1 MRRVRRAWLV
11 SALCAAP
18 LAAQQPAAPAAATAA
33 AASPYAVLT
42 GVVVD
47 SIHGGPLAG
56 AIVVVSG
63 TDRQATVDTAGRFQ
77 IDSIPPGDHELG
89 VFHPLLDSL
98 NVSVASKNVSLP
110 PGQVASVVMATPSA
124 ATVVAIYCS
133 EAERQRGPAMVI
145 GRVLAADADAPVKDA
160 TVRYTSVSIEIGKT
174 SGLKR
179 NTFTREGN
187 VKATGE
193 FALCGLPAA
202 SGGTVRATR
211 GQIATGEMVAD
222 VSRRLLAIVTLR
234 LDTLKRGTA
243 VVTGRI
249 VNDKG
254 APIPRADVALA
265 GSSIKTVTSDS
276 GSFAL
281 RDLPAG
287 SQTIQVRKVG
297 FVAVDTALMLSSRS
311 PVQVA
316 MALHA
321 AAVTLSTVNVQ
332 AERLAAL
339 QRVGFE
345 RRRKTGIGHYLT
357 EDEIRR
363 RGEGRFS
370 DVARMVPGLQVQYT
384 PTGLPVIVQG
394 RGAAKTP
401 TGCINYLLD
410 GYPYVDRPIGT
421 IDGLVRSEDMIGL
434 EVYEPSEVPADL
446 TVTESGRS
454 SCTLVVIWTRASSS
468 GN

>member
-1 MRRVRRAWLV
+1 ML
-11 SALCAAP
+11 LCAVP
-18 LAAQQPAAPAAATAA
+18 IGAQQP
-33 AASPYAVLT
+33 AASPYAVLA
-42 GVVVD
+42 GVVID
-47 SIHGGPLAG
+47 SIHGGPLVG
-56 AIVVVSG
+56 ATVVVSG
-63 TDRQATVDTAGRFQ
+63 TDRQGSVDTAGRFR

-98 NVSVASKNVSLP
+98 NISVASKDLGMPAGLLTTVIL
-110 PGQVASVVMATPSA
+110 ATPSA
-124 ATVVAIYCS
+124 KTMVAVYCS

-145 GRVLAADADAPVKDA
+145 GRVLAADADQPIKDA
-160 TVRYTSVSIEIGKT
+160 TVRYTSVSIEVGKT
-174 SGLKR
+174 NGLKR

-193 FALCGLPAA
+193 FALCGLPEA
-202 SGGTVRATR
+202 SGGTVRAAR
-211 GQIATGEMVAD
+211 GQIATGEMIAD
-222 VSRRLLAIVTLR
+222 VSRRPLAIVTLR

-254 APIPRADVALA
+254 IPIPHADVALA
-265 GSSIKTVTSDS
+265 GSSIKTVTGDS

-297 FVAVDTALMLSSRS
+297 FLAVDTALLLSSRS

-316 MALHA
+316 MTLRG
-321 AAVTLSTVNVQ
+321 AAVTLNTVNVQ
-332 AERLAAL
+332 AARLASL

-363 RGEGRFS
+363 RGQGRFS
-370 DVARMVPGLQVQYT
+370 DVARMVPGLDVSYT
-384 PTGLPVIVQG
+384 PSGLPVIVQG
-394 RGAAKTP
+394 RGASNTL
-401 TGCINYLLD
+401 TGCVTYLLD
-410 GYPYVDRPIGT
+410 GYPYEDRPPGT
-421 IDGLVRSEDMIGL
+421 IDGLVKSADMIGL
-434 EVYEPSEVPADL
+434 EVYGPSEVPADL
-446 TVTESGRS
+446 PVSQAGRS
-454 SCTLVVIWTRASSS
+454 SCTLVVIWTRATS
-468 GN
+468 GD